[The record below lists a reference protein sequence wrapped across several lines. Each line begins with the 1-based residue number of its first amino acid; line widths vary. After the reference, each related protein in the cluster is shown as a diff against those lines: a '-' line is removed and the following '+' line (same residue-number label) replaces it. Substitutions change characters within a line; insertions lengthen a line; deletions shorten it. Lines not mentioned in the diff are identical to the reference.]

1 MFRTVKAV
9 LADEQGQG
17 LAEYGIIL
25 GLIAAACIAILV
37 TLGGNIQSVLS
48 ALSNAI

>member
-1 MFRTVKAV
+1 MLRNIKAV
-9 LADEQGQG
+9 LADDRGQG

-37 TLGGNIQSVLS
+37 TLGGNIKTVLTNV
-48 ALSNAI
+48 SNDV

>member
-9 LADEQGQG
+9 LSDEQGQG

-25 GLIAAACIAILV
+25 GLIAAACVAILV
-37 TLGGNIQSVLS
+37 TMGGNIQTVLTNV
-48 ALSNAI
+48 ANAV